1 MVLRVGVVGCGQWGQ
16 NYLRVLTELDE
27 TELVAACDSRPEMLE
42 KVATRYPSARITG
55 QLDELLAVDDFEA
68 VVVAVEA
75 GSHFPVV
82 SAALRAGKHV
92 FVEKPLAIR
101 EEELAEVAQEV
112 SRRPGQILMVG
123 FNRRF
128 APLARALRAF
138 FDGQREPLV
147 VHYRVNAGY
156 VPPNHWTQDRTQ
168 GGGRIVGEVCHF
180 VDFIDW
186 LVGAV
191 PVSLNAESL
200 PNCGRYKEDN
210 VVLQL
215 RYPGGHIGVVT
226 YVANGD
232 RQFGKERVEVH
243 GAGRSAVLDD
253 FRRVELVEGGRRT
266 VRRSWLRQDK
276 GHREELGAFV
286 KAARG
291 EQNVPIPFGEILA
304 ATRVTLQAVE
314 QLKAPIAAVQN
325 SASAEIPDSQHTTD
339 S

>member
-1 MVLRVGVVGCGQWGQ
+1 L
-16 NYLRVLTELDE
+16 E
-27 TELVAACDSRPEMLE
+27 DSDTDAI
-42 KVATRYPSARITG
+42 VIATRHHLHGR
-55 QLDELLAVDDFEA
+55 QVL
-68 VVVAVEA
+68 
-75 GSHFPVV
+75 
-82 SAALRAGKHV
+82 AALRAGKHV

-101 EEELAEVAQEV
+101 EEELAEVEQEV

-128 APLARALRAF
+128 APLARALKAF
-138 FDGQREPLV
+138 FDGQREPLI

-156 VPPNHWTQDRTQ
+156 VPPDHWTQDRIQ

-186 LVGAV
+186 VVGAV
-191 PVSLNAESL
+191 PQSLHAQSL

-215 RYPGGHIGVVT
+215 RYPGGHIGVIT

-276 GHREELGAFV
+276 GHREELVAFI

-291 EQNVPIPFGEILA
+291 EQNAPILFGEILG

-314 QLKAPIAAVQN
+314 QLKVPIAAVQD
-325 SASAEIPDSQHTTD
+325 SVSAEI
-339 S
+339 